1 MKKKVMITLIVLLA
15 LVVFVFSSPVRA
27 IKAGA
32 LMQGCDFF
40 ETISAKFEKV
50 NDSNPNSWGDKY
62 EADSA
67 LLDRTTCS
75 GHSTWYVHRVLFINI
90 PTWAGNG

>member
-1 MKKKVMITLIVLLA
+1 MKKKVLTIVIA
-15 LVVFVFSSPVRA
+15 IFVFGIFVFASPVRA

-40 ETISAKFEKV
+40 ETITAEFEKE
-50 NDSNPNSWGDKY
+50 NDMNPNSWGDRY
-62 EADSA
+62 VTDSVLA
-67 LLDRTTCS
+67 DRTTGS
-75 GHSTWYVHRVLFINI
+75 GHSVWYVHRVFFIYI